1 MWKAEKEAFKG
12 FTPWNEKDMEQITK
26 LFLYLCDVK
35 TVSDWR
41 SIVCYQLIRL
51 ITWALQLRLGS
62 VTCYQQSNWIV
73 ACRYSNRKHLDQ
85 IGDKSLR
92 CLCVCGYQLLC
103 TLWYLLVADSC
114 HAVNFTMH
122 TPQNFNYTYRTGVW
136 VCVCAATL
144 YHNMQCLHVCV
155 CLYVTN
161 WQQRITQLLPF
172 VARRLGPSLYGKSW
186 IIYEIMTAGWMN
198 LRTSEV
204 RNQSYSTLP
213 VSLLQGM

>member
-12 FTPWNEKDMEQITK
+12 LTPWNEKDMEQITK

-62 VTCYQQSNWIV
+62 VTCYLESNWIV

-92 CLCVCGYQLLC
+92 CLCVCVGISSSVLYDIYLWQTLVMLLISQCTRRKNSITLIERVCECVCVLQLC
-103 TLWYLLVADSC
+103 TIICNAYMC
-114 HAVNFTMH
+114 
-122 TPQNFNYTYRTGVW
+122 
-136 VCVCAATL
+136 VCVCTWPTGDGEL
-144 YHNMQCLHVCV
+144 RSCCLLWHVAWAHPV
-155 CLYVTN
+155 K
-161 WQQRITQLLPF
+161 
-172 VARRLGPSLYGKSW
+172 G
-186 IIYEIMTAGWMN
+186 N
-198 LRTSEV
+198 LE
-204 RNQSYSTLP
+204 
-213 VSLLQGM
+213 